1 MNHYHLTL
9 QNYLKQTNPFVRF
22 LLVGVINTL
31 VGLSTIFI
39 LLDLTVSY
47 WISTFIGN
55 GIGAFV
61 SFLLNRRFTFQ
72 SKISIQRGAPTFFIV
87 ILLCYAGSYSAS
99 NWLVT
104 LITPSFFLTSYLTQ
118 QDVAVLMGTCL
129 YTMTNYLGQ
138 KYFVFKKPYN

>member
-9 QNYLKQTNPFVRF
+9 RNYLKQTNPFVRF

-39 LLDLTVSY
+39 LLDLTVNY

-72 SKISIQRGAPTFFIV
+72 SRISIQKGAPTFFIV
-87 ILLCYAGSYSAS
+87 ILLCYLGSYLTS

-104 LITPSFFLTSYLTQ
+104 LITPSFFFISSLTQ
-118 QDVAVLMGTCL
+118 QDIAVLIGTCL
-129 YTMTNYLGQ
+129 YTLTNYLGQ
-138 KYFVFKKPYN
+138 KYFVFIKSDN

>member
-9 QNYLKQTNPFVRF
+9 RNYLKQTNPFVRF
-22 LLVGVINTL
+22 LLVGVFNTL

-39 LLDLTVSY
+39 LLDLTVNY

-72 SKISIQRGAPTFFIV
+72 SRISIQKGAPTFFIV
-87 ILLCYAGSYSAS
+87 ILLCYAGSYSTS

-104 LITPSFFLTSYLTQ
+104 PLSPTLFFTSSLTQ
-118 QDVAVLMGTCL
+118 QDVAVLIGTCL
-129 YTMTNYLGQ
+129 YTITNYLGQ
-138 KYFVFKKPYN
+138 KYFVFIKSDN